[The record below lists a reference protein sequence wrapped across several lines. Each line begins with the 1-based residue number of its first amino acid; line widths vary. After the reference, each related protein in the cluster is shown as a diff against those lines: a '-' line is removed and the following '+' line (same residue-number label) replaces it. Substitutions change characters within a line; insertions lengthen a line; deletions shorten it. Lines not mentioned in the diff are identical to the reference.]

1 MKGLVKILRFKK
13 MKILIKHI
21 LLYVDMFILFDCLFV
36 KNLHYVKGGG
46 RGIEGMCSK

>member
-21 LLYVDMFILFDCLFV
+21 LFYVDMFILFDCLFV

>member
-13 MKILIKHI
+13 IKILIKHN
-21 LLYVDMFILFDCLFV
+21 LFFVDMVILFDCLFV
-36 KNLHYVKGGG
+36 KNMHYVKGGG